1 LEKQLAIKKS
11 KQTEDTLNENFHRTV
26 AMNSFLFPNH
36 GTIPLK
42 NTTNNRN
49 RSNKIDNN
57 QKCLLKQRGNSSIH
71 RTHTNNDEQCFT
83 LEAKQAQINTIQ
95 EEDEQEEITIPF
107 RLIGLTDM
115 QGNLLQAIKD
125 SGTGPSLVRAS
136 AVLNAQAQK
145 ESVPQKL
152 YSKLSGI
159 NK

>member
-1 LEKQLAIKKS
+1 
-11 KQTEDTLNENFHRTV
+11 
-26 AMNSFLFPNH
+26 
-36 GTIPLK
+36 
-42 NTTNNRN
+42 
-49 RSNKIDNN
+49 
-57 QKCLLKQRGNSSIH
+57 
-71 RTHTNNDEQCFT
+71 